1 MLVSSDRS
9 YITFDILRRVM
20 SDYFNYQVLYGMNI
34 TDIDDKVG
42 LVTVSALLGWRQS
55 APLCWDCLLL

>member
-42 LVTVSALLGWRQS
+42 LVTVSALLGLVI
-55 APLCWDCLLL
+55 ALCRVW